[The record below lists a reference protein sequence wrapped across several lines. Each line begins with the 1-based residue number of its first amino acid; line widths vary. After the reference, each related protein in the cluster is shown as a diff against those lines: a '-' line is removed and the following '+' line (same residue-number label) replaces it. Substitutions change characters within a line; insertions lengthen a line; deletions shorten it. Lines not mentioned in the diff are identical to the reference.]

1 MTKLIRKS
9 AGEPLREAMRQA
21 GLSGP
26 ALADRTRVV
35 DATGRGIS
43 SATVGK
49 VAGRGASAGD
59 RVRLRTAWLI
69 AEVLDQPMH
78 RLFVMPAV
86 STDTVER

>member
-1 MTKLIRKS
+1 MTKLVRKG

-26 ALADRTRVV
+26 ALADRTKAV
-35 DATGRGIS
+35 DISGKGVS

-49 VAGRGASAGD
+49 VAGRGTSAGD

-69 AEVLDQPMH
+69 AEVLDAPMH